1 MNRQQTVTATLLA
14 FASGVMITTLPSSQA
29 EDKPFD
35 RTSRAFREAEGA
47 LQRSTEVYKAISES
61 KEKPIPQSVLK
72 KAKCVAIFPDTR
84 TVSLGVGA
92 THSDGVGF
100 CKTASNTW
108 ENPMFLNLTG
118 GSIGLQAGYK
128 SADVVLYITGDKAV
142 EALRKGEFKMGA
154 GMTAVA
160 GTFEGSFEPKDA
172 EMVAYRRTAGAFAG
186 AALAGVSITR
196 DEDDESAFY
205 GTRQPSLTAQIPAD
219 LESRVN
225 AIRDVLPTTV
235 G

>member
-1 MNRQQTVTATLLA
+1 MKSKQVVKLALIVGAVVCTRHTAEA
-14 FASGVMITTLPSSQA
+14 A
-29 EDKPFD
+29 EEKPFD
-35 RTSRAFREAEGA
+35 RSSKAFREAEA
-47 LQRSTEVYKAISES
+47 SLQRSTEVYKAISES
-61 KEKPIPQSVLK
+61 KEKPVPQSVLHQ
-72 KAKCVAIFPDTR
+72 AKCVVIFPDTR

-128 SADVVLYITGDKAV
+128 SADVVLYITGQRAV
-142 EALRKGEFKMGA
+142 DALRKGEFTLSGEMS
-154 GMTAVA
+154 AVA
-160 GTFEGSFEPKDA
+160 GTFDRTFEPKQADI
-172 EMVAYRRTAGAFAG
+172 VAYRRTAGAFAG
-186 AALAGVSITR
+186 ASIEGVNISR
-196 DEDDESAFY
+196 DQDDEAAFY
-205 GTRQPSLTAQIPAD
+205 GTKQPVLTAQIPAD

-225 AIRDVLPTTV
+225 EIRSALPTTI